1 MREVQEP
8 RPHRILPALLVSST
22 PIQNHIMSPLR
33 FSCPASVLLFVSAA
47 IAQIT
52 PGNLAVVR
60 VGDGTAAL
68 GSTAT
73 VAFVDQFDRNVPG
86 AALSSLMLPTA
97 ISGGNQPV
105 TLQGTATSE
114 GFLTQSADG
123 NYVLVT
129 GYAAIPGAASPN
141 GATSAAVNRVIAR
154 IDLSGNV
161 DSSTALT
168 DAHNA
173 GSIRSAVSIDGT
185 SFWTSGAGNTTA
197 GTNRGMTY
205 VASLGA
211 TTSIQVPATITNG
224 RVAAIF
230 DGQLYVSTAA
240 GGTFGIS
247 AMGTGLPTTSGQ
259 TSTLLNGFATPTGIG
274 TISQYDFWFADAQ
287 TVYVADDR
295 TAANG
300 GGIQK
305 WIDVA
310 GTWTFQYTL
319 SPGAGCRGVSGIRDL
334 SGTTI
339 YATTAVASANNLVS
353 VLDTGAGSTFTTL
366 ATAATNTAFRGV
378 RFVRTPSSAVLSGLS
393 TCPTSAGTTTIGT
406 AGGQPVS
413 GNASFGIAIG
423 NTPPVS
429 LYITVIAISP
439 IAVSI
444 PLTIVG
450 GPLGCDLHTPSLDI
464 LLAGVTDLGGA
475 GVLPLSLAPADAGL
489 WGAPLVIQHLVFD
502 AAFYPTDGLPTGVS
516 DSLQIVIGN

>member
-1 MREVQEP
+1 
-8 RPHRILPALLVSST
+8 
-22 PIQNHIMSPLR
+22 MSPLR
-33 FSCPASVLLFVSAA
+33 FSCPATLLLFASAA

-52 PGNLAVVR
+52 PGNLVVIR
-60 VGDGTAAL
+60 VGDGAAPL
-68 GSTAT
+68 GSAAAAT
-73 VAFVDQFDRNVPG
+73 FVEQFDRNVPG
-86 AALSSLMLPTA
+86 AALSSLPLPTA
-97 ISGGNQPV
+97 AAGPNQPV

-114 GFLTQSADG
+114 GFVTQTADG
-123 NYVLVT
+123 NYILAT

-141 GATSAAVNRVIAR
+141 GAASATVNRVIAR
-154 IDLSGNV
+154 IDLAGNI

-205 VASLGA
+205 VAGLGA
-211 TTSIQVPATITNG
+211 TTSLQIPATITNG

-259 TSTLLNGFATPTGIG
+259 TSTLLNGFAAPTGTG

-319 SPGAGCRGVSGIRDL
+319 SPGAGCRGLSGIRDL
-334 SGTTI
+334 SGTTL
-339 YATTAVASANNLVS
+339 YATTAVASANTLVS
-353 VLDTGAGSTFTTL
+353 VLDTGVSSTFTTL
-366 ATAATNTAFRGV
+366 ATAATNTVFRGV
-378 RFVRTPSSAVLSGLS
+378 RFVRTPSGVSFGG
-393 TCPTSAGTTTIGT
+393 TGCTTSVGIPTIGT
-406 AGGQPVS
+406 AGGAPVS
-413 GNASFGIAIG
+413 GNGNFGLAVG
-423 NTPPVS
+423 NTPPLS
-429 LYITVIAISP
+429 LFISV
-439 IAVSI
+439 VSI
-444 PLTIVG
+444 GQPINPFGLPLAGFGAPACANLFT
-450 GPLGCDLHTPSLDI
+450 LSLDI
-464 LLAGVTDLGGA
+464 LLAGVTDLTGA
-475 GVLPLSLAPADAGL
+475 GVAPLGLPTPDASL
-489 WGAPLVIQHLVFD
+489 WGLLLGTQHLVFD
-502 AAFYPTDGLPTGVS
+502 PAFYPGLDLPVGNSDGMQL
-516 DSLQIVIGN
+516 VIGN